1 MPRSSVAFS
10 NSKPGAGVFAA
21 TRWTRVYLARSAGES
36 PEAREALEE
45 LCQTYWYPLYAFIR
59 RGGHTHEDAQDLAQE
74 FFARLVSRDW
84 LAQVDAS
91 KGRFRSFLLGALKH
105 FLANELDKARAIK
118 RGGRQPFISFD
129 AVTAETRYQ
138 LEPAHL
144 ETPDKIFE
152 RRWAIQILDKA
163 LSALQQEHTQ
173 QGKGVVFDTL
183 KDCLAGSRE
192 SVPYAELAPRLGVSV
207 AALKVMV
214 HRFRGRYRD
223 LLRDE
228 VACTVVEPGQV
239 EDEMRYLIEI
249 LRS

>member
-1 MPRSSVAFS
+1 MPRSSLAFS
-10 NSKPGAGVFAA
+10 KSKRSAGGFAA
-21 TRWTRVYLARSAGES
+21 TRWTRVFLARARES

-59 RGGHTHEDAQDLAQE
+59 RSGHTREDAQDLAQE
-74 FFARLVSRDW
+74 FFARLLARDW

-105 FLANELDKARAIK
+105 FLANELDKARAIR
-118 RGGRQPFISFD
+118 RGGRQPFISLD

-144 ETPDKIFE
+144 EAPDKIFE

-163 LSALQQEHTQ
+163 LAALQREHTQ

-223 LLRDE
+223 LLHEE
-228 VACTVVEPGQV
+228 VARTVDEHGQI
-239 EDEMRYLIEI
+239 EGEMRYLLEI